1 MFSHTTIDLI
11 DCVLA
16 YDINKQKYLFI
27 GPGIFQVL
35 GITAKQLHQNHNLWD
50 ELINKTYLPCI
61 KEHIKNLT
69 PNNSIE
75 LNYLIN
81 TPQHT
86 TKNIHDK
93 KSLIIDD
100 VTGHRVLL
108 SVIREQPLLKGHSAD
123 TIEKLHQQED
133 AGLSKQL
140 LNSLIDSQTNF
151 LIRIDIDGNYSF
163 INRQY
168 LKVFG
173 YKAKELLGKHFSKT
187 TLPEEAHLCEGV
199 FIKCLNNPGKVIPL
213 LHKKPDIHGN
223 LHDTEWEFISIVNE
237 NGEVCEIQGVG
248 QDITDKIKIE
258 AEIKSTAQKLDSFIE
273 SITDSFF
280 ILDNKW
286 RFVRVN
292 TAFEKVSEKNRDEL
306 LGQVI
311 WKVFP
316 SLMDTGFGR
325 AYYDAKAK
333 QESIKL
339 MEYFAPL
346 NKWFRTT
353 VYPSAEGITVFAKN
367 VTYEM
372 RAQEEVLWT
381 KNSLEALINNTTDQ
395 IWSVDAET
403 RYAYMNNAY
412 VKHIEQLTGVAPQK
426 GEYSNRHM
434 GYPRQ
439 LLDDWKVYYE
449 RALKGERY
457 TIISES
463 IDEQTKE
470 TVYYEINFNPIYTTS
485 GQVMGAGCFARDISV
500 RLKNEHELLSQNKR
514 LRNIASLSSHEL
526 RRPVASM
533 LGLIDIIDKE
543 NLQNPENRQIIDYLH
558 IVSTEIDEVI
568 RLIVDHTFTRTD

>member
-1 MFSHTTIDLI
+1 MFNHTAIDPI

-16 YDINKQKYLFI
+16 YNINKQKYLFI
-27 GPGIFQVL
+27 GSGVFQVL
-35 GITAKQLHQNHNLWD
+35 GITAKQLHQNNNLWD
-50 ELINKTYLPCI
+50 ELIDRNYLPCI
-61 KEHIKNLT
+61 KDHIENLT
-69 PNNSIE
+69 PNSSIE
-75 LNYLIN
+75 LNYQIN

-86 TKNIHDK
+86 IKSIRDK
-93 KSLIIDD
+93 KTLIIDD
-100 VTGHRVLL
+100 VTGHKILW
-108 SVIREQPLLKGHSAD
+108 SAIREQPLPH
-123 TIEKLHQQED
+123 TVEKLQQQED
-133 AGLSKQL
+133 AGLSKQF

-151 LIRIDIDGNYSF
+151 LIRIDIHGNYSF

-173 YKAKELLGKHFSKT
+173 YKAKDLLGMHFSIT
-187 TLPEEAHLCEGV
+187 TIPEEAHLCEAV
-199 FIKCLNNPGKVIPL
+199 FTKCLNNPGKVIPL

-237 NGEVCEIQGVG
+237 NGEVCEVQGVG

-280 ILDNKW
+280 ILDNNW

-292 TAFEKVSEKNRDEL
+292 AAFEKVTGKNRDEV
-306 LGQVI
+306 LGQIV
-311 WKVFP
+311 WKIFP
-316 SLMDTGFGR
+316 SLINTGFGR
-325 AYYDAKAK
+325 AYYEAKAK
-333 QESIKL
+333 QESVKI

-367 VTYEM
+367 ITYEM
-372 RAQEEVLWT
+372 RAQEEAVWT

-412 VKHIEQLTGVAPQK
+412 IKHIEQLTGVAPQK

-439 LLDDWKVYYE
+439 ILDDWKIYYE

-463 IDEQTKE
+463 LDEQTKE
-470 TVYYEINFNPIYTTS
+470 PVYYEINFNPIYTTS

-533 LGLIDIIDKE
+533 LGLIDIIDME
-543 NLQNPENRQIIDYLH
+543 NLQNPENRQVIDYLH

-568 RLIVDHTFTRTD
+568 RLIVDHTFTGTN